1 MNERVLNMTKT
12 IKKVSDTQQLR
23 ETLPSILKTTFKEGA
38 TFDELW
44 EELLKNKK
52 LAKIMYTDDKRPRL
66 GLLQGLSNRV
76 KDGKEENLMMVKKE
90 DGKNY
95 FVYYDSSLD
104 KQIKLTI
111 SYISSIKSIEFD
123 KDTKFTEEK
132 ETLLKQQTNL
142 IKKLEELTIALMS

>member
-44 EELLKNKK
+44 EELSKNKK

>member
-1 MNERVLNMTKT
+1 MTKT

-44 EELLKNKK
+44 EELSKNKK

>member
-1 MNERVLNMTKT
+1 MTKT

-44 EELLKNKK
+44 EELSKNKK

-95 FVYYDSSLD
+95 FVYCDSSLD

>member
-1 MNERVLNMTKT
+1 
-12 IKKVSDTQQLR
+12 
-23 ETLPSILKTTFKEGA
+23 
-38 TFDELW
+38 
-44 EELLKNKK
+44 
-52 LAKIMYTDDKRPRL
+52 MYTDDKRPRL

-76 KDGKEENLMMVKKE
+76 KDGKEENMMMVKKE

-132 ETLLKQQTNL
+132 ETLLKQ
-142 IKKLEELTIALMS
+142 

>member
-1 MNERVLNMTKT
+1 MAKT

-23 ETLPSILKTTFKEGA
+23 EALPSILKTIFKEGA

-44 EELLKNKK
+44 EELSKNKK
-52 LAKIMYTDDKRPRL
+52 LAKIMYTDDKKPRI

-76 KDGKEENLMMVKKE
+76 KDGKEENMMMVKKE

-104 KQIKLTI
+104 KQIKLTTH
-111 SYISSIKSIEFD
+111 YISSIKSIEFD

-142 IKKLEELTIALMS
+142 IKKLEELNVQLVSKK